1 MNLLV
6 IIFIVMYE
14 LQLKNLQIVWDKYE
28 HTPMNFSTFKIKFPP
43 VPRQEYRLVFKSVNI
58 LLIFV

>member
-28 HTPMNFSTFKIKFPP
+28 RTPMNFSTFKIKFPP
-43 VPRQEYRLVFKSVNI
+43 VPHQEYMLVFKSVNI